1 MLLSFCPLESL
12 VTKQEKI
19 HFFMTNNI
27 FRQRD
32 LDRKGCFCVREKISF
47 FSGNIVVFYVDSSHG
62 RPHDNDRAEKEGK
75 NE

>member
-1 MLLSFCPLESL
+1 
-12 VTKQEKI
+12 
-19 HFFMTNNI
+19 MTNNI